1 MHVHI
6 GTVLDASTL
15 FTSQA
20 LKNVDVEKNK
30 SDAMIAYYFGN
41 PILCL

>member
-1 MHVHI
+1 MCSHT

-20 LKNVDVEKNK
+20 LEYVDVGKNRT
-30 SDAMIAYYFGN
+30 DAMITNYLGN